1 MKSGEPSNIIKNK
14 TTNKTRT
21 KVVIM
26 GQEYIVRGACSG
38 DEIRSLADYVD
49 RVMQETRK
57 RSPNLP
63 LNKLAVLAS
72 LNICE
77 ELFRIKH
84 DYESLLQAL
93 EEEQKK

>member
-1 MKSGEPSNIIKNK
+1 VKNGEPSNNKKGK

-26 GQEYIVRGACSG
+26 GQEYVVRGAYSG
-38 DEIRSLADYVD
+38 EEIRSMAEYVD
-49 RVMQETRK
+49 HVMQETR
-57 RSPNLP
+57 RRNPYLP

-93 EEEQKK
+93 EDEQKK